1 MEIKVIRS
9 ERRHKTVSARIVDGV
24 CQVRAPADISEEE
37 LAPIIDTL
45 VARLK
50 RKQATEALDDA
61 WLEGKAQELN
71 QKYFDGRLAWT
82 SIRWVSNQQK
92 RIGSCTHRRKTIRIS
107 HRLASLPAFVKD
119 YVIIHELAHLVEPN
133 HSSTFWELV
142 YRYPRTERARGYL
155 MALGAEDIE
164 EN

>member
-9 ERRHKTVSARIVDGV
+9 RRRHKTVSARIVDGV

-37 LAPIIDTL
+37 LAPIIDNL

-50 RKQATEALDDA
+50 RKQAKEALDDA
-61 WLEGKAQELN
+61 WLEQKAQELN
-71 QKYFDGRLAWT
+71 QKYFDERLAWT

-92 RIGSCTHRRKTIRIS
+92 RMGSCTHGRKTIRIS
-107 HRLASLPAFVKD
+107 HRLASLPTFVKD
-119 YVIIHELAHLVEPN
+119 YVLVHELAHLVEPN
-133 HSSTFWELV
+133 HSPAFWELV

-155 MALGAEDIE
+155 MALGTEDVE